1 MGRSCEEDLNVGKI
15 YMFKNFRYR
24 VTNYGR
30 YINSP
35 KNLEC
40 NVEESDDFK
49 ENVAEIK
56 LSSTLIEDN
65 LTFIA
70 IQKCSKSIIRCKCST
85 IKEIIGAETFVK
97 CIKCNT
103 LKKVKIC
110 RKALY
115 ARIMFKNS
123 HGKFITFSHFH
134 NSLMELLDKVGCDSD
149 SLLNHITESLAKID
163 SVQVAYDFAQSVI
176 ICHIKMLLPEAT
188 IF

>member
-1 MGRSCEEDLNVGKI
+1 
-15 YMFKNFRYR
+15 MFKNFRYR

-70 IQKCSKSIIRCKCST
+70 IQKCSKSIICCKCST

-123 HGKFITFSHFH
+123 HGKFITLSHFH

-149 SLLNHITESLAKID
+149 SLLNNITESLAKID
-163 SVQVAYDFAQSVI
+163 SVQVAYDSAQSVI
-176 ICHIKMLLPEAT
+176 ICHITMLLPEAT